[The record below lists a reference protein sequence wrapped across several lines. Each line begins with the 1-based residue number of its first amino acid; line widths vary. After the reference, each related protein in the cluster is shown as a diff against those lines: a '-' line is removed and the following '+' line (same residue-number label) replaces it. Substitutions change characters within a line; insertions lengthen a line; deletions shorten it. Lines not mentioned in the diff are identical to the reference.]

1 MKQSIWCSIL
11 GHITLNGQSFSM
23 RATKKMM
30 GKKKMFSASHAI
42 HYENHINTWPSLFG
56 FLKKGIIKGTKK
68 ITNLNDNVG
77 EKVQTIMRIEEIKRK
92 ANVLNDK

>member
-1 MKQSIWCSIL
+1 
-11 GHITLNGQSFSM
+11 
-23 RATKKMM
+23 
-30 GKKKMFSASHAI
+30 MFSASHAI
-42 HYENHINTWPSLFG
+42 HYENQINTWPSLFG

-68 ITNLNDNVG
+68 IANLNDNVG